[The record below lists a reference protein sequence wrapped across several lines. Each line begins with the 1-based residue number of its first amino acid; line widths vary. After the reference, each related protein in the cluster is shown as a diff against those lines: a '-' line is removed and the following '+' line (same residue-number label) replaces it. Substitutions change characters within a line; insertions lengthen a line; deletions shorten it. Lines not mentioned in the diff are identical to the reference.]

1 MTLCEELYFEITLRG
16 EKQYLDKF
24 IKYVKSGALEDFIE
38 DAEEYIVREY
48 DYAYADPDDEIEIC
62 FSNDDMGI
70 EVDEFD
76 PEEFLEVFL
85 KGARELFVS
94 GQLYDIEDEEYAFVS
109 KEGTD
114 SFYNVKSVTDFNDE
128 LDAEAAKEDAED

>member
-1 MTLCEELYFEITLRG
+1 MTLCDELYFEITLRG
-16 EKQYLDKF
+16 EKQYADKF
-24 IKYVKSGALEDFIE
+24 IKYVKSGALEDYIE
-38 DAEEYIVREY
+38 NAVEYVVYEQ
-48 DYAYADPDDEIEIC
+48 DFSYADSDDEVEIF
-62 FSNDDMGI
+62 FSNDDFGI
-70 EVDEFD
+70 EIDEFD

-114 SFYNVKSVTDFNDE
+114 SFYNIKSVTDFNDE
-128 LDAEAAKEDAED
+128 LDREAAKEDAED